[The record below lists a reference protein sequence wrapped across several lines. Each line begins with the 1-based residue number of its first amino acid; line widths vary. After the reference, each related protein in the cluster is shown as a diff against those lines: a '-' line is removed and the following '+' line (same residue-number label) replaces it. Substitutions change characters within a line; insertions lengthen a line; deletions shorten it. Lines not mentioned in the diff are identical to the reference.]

1 MDREHFTGLYGI
13 CAGSCEARRA
23 LRRASCVRAG
33 NSVRPLVAAPPI
45 TVLLVEDNVG
55 DARLIV
61 EALREAAAGDFV
73 LEQVQRLEPALERL
87 KRTGVDVVL
96 LDLGLSDSQG
106 IETFQR
112 THLAAPGKPIV
123 IISGL
128 DDKQMAL
135 EAVRLGAQ
143 DYLVKGRIEGPLLA
157 QAIRYA
163 IERKRAEDALHAS
176 ERRALTLFDAVDL
189 IVLGLDS
196 GGVVDY
202 VNPFFLQLTG
212 YTREDVLGQPW
223 IERFVPTA
231 HQAGMSGLFLELYDR
246 DLHAHYQ
253 NPIVTKAGEERL
265 IAWNNTVVR
274 DREGRPSGTLSV
286 GEDITEHRRLEEQY
300 RQAQRMEAVGRL
312 AGGVAHDFNNILTAI
327 LGYAELLLMELPPDS
342 EHLADAAEIRTAA
355 QRAAGLTRQLLAFSR
370 QQVLQPTVLCV
381 NDVLANVENMLCRLL
396 GENVALRTALA
407 PDAGNVRADA
417 GQLEQV
423 IVNLAVNA
431 RDAMSAGGKLT
442 IETANAELSEDDAEA
457 NQPVVAG
464 QYVMLAVTDT
474 GVGISPENRL
484 RIFEPFFTT
493 KEQGKGTGLGLSTVY
508 GIVKQSGGYIWVYS
522 EPGKGATFKVYLPR
536 VDAPVE
542 PQTPPRPIQG
552 TPAGTETILLA
563 EDDEQL
569 RKLVRG
575 LLDRVGYQVLS
586 AASAEDAL
594 AQARRYRGQIHL
606 LLTDVVMPG
615 EGGHQLASRLAQA
628 RPATRTLF
636 MSGYTDAAIVDHGIL
651 ERGHH
656 YLQKP
661 FTPAVLARRVRDVL
675 DAEWDAHA
683 SHVGSPKADG
693 GELLGDSVPRGPRQ
707 QEGGEEGERGRRRQV
722 DGRRQ

>member
-1 MDREHFTGLYGI
+1 MP
-13 CAGSCEARRA
+13 AGH
-23 LRRASCVRAG
+23 
-33 NSVRPLVAAPPI
+33 SVRPLVAARPI

-61 EALREAAAGDFV
+61 EALREAATGDFV

-87 KRTGVDVVL
+87 RRAGVDVVL

-128 DDKQMAL
+128 EDKQMAL

-223 IERFVPTA
+223 IERFVPKA

-265 IAWNNTVVR
+265 VAWNNTVVR

-300 RQAQRMEAVGRL
+300 RQAQRMEAVGSL

-442 IETANAELSEDDAEA
+442 IETANAELSEDYAEA

-575 LLDRVGYQVLS
+575 LLDRIGYQVLS
-586 AASAEDAL
+586 AASAEEAL
-594 AQARRYRGQIHL
+594 AQAREHGSQIHL

-615 EGGHQLASRLAQA
+615 EGGHQLARRLAEA

-675 DAEWDAHA
+675 DAE
-683 SHVGSPKADG
+683 
-693 GELLGDSVPRGPRQ
+693 
-707 QEGGEEGERGRRRQV
+707 
-722 DGRRQ
+722 

>member
-1 MDREHFTGLYGI
+1 M
-13 CAGSCEARRA
+13 
-23 LRRASCVRAG
+23 
-33 NSVRPLVAAPPI
+33 RPLVAARPI

-61 EALREAAAGDFV
+61 EALREAATGDFV
-73 LEQVQRLEPALERL
+73 LEQVQGLEPALERL
-87 KRTGVDVVL
+87 RRAGVDVVL

-223 IERFVPTA
+223 IERFVPKA

-265 IAWNNTVVR
+265 VAWTNTVVR

-300 RQAQRMEAVGRL
+300 RQGQRMEAVGRL

-442 IETANAELSEDDAEA
+442 IETANAELSEDYAEA

-575 LLDRVGYQVLS
+575 LLDRIGYQVLS
-586 AASAEDAL
+586 AASAEEAL
-594 AQARRYRGQIHL
+594 AQAREHGSQIHL

-615 EGGHQLASRLAQA
+615 EGGHQLARRLAEA

-675 DAEWDAHA
+675 DAE
-683 SHVGSPKADG
+683 
-693 GELLGDSVPRGPRQ
+693 
-707 QEGGEEGERGRRRQV
+707 
-722 DGRRQ
+722 

>member
-1 MDREHFTGLYGI
+1 MP
-13 CAGSCEARRA
+13 AGH
-23 LRRASCVRAG
+23 
-33 NSVRPLVAAPPI
+33 SVRPLVAARPI

-61 EALREAAAGDFV
+61 EALREAATGDFV

-87 KRTGVDVVL
+87 RRTGVDVVL

-123 IISGL
+123 IITGL

-143 DYLVKGRIEGPLLA
+143 DYIVKGRIEGPLLA

-163 IERKRAEDALHAS
+163 IERKWAEDALHAS

-196 GGVVDY
+196 EGVVDY

-212 YTREDVLGQPW
+212 YALEEVLGQPW
-223 IERFVPTA
+223 IGRFVPTA
-231 HQAGMSGLFLELYDR
+231 HQAGMSGLFLELHDR

-265 IAWNNTVVR
+265 IAWNNTVVW
-274 DREGRPSGTLSV
+274 DQESRPSGTLSV

-300 RQAQRMEAVGRL
+300 RQAQKMEAIGRL

-327 LGYAELLLMELPPDS
+327 LGYAELLLAELPPDS
-342 EHLADAAEIRTAA
+342 CHLVDAAEIRTAA
-355 QRAAGLTRQLLAFSR
+355 QRAVELTRQLLAFSR
-370 QQVLQPTVLCV
+370 QQVLQPTVLRV
-381 NDVLANVENMLCRLL
+381 NDVLENVEKMLCRLL
-396 GENVALRTALA
+396 GEDVTLRTALA

-417 GQLEQV
+417 GQLERV

-431 RDAMSAGGKLT
+431 RDAMSGGGKLT
-442 IETANAELSEDDAEA
+442 IETANAELSEGYTEA
-457 NQPVVAG
+457 LRPVVAG

-522 EPGKGATFKVYLPR
+522 EPGRGATFKVYLPR

-542 PQTPPRPIQG
+542 SSTPARPVQR
-552 TPAGTETILLA
+552 TLAGTETILLA

-586 AASAEDAL
+586 AASAEEAL
-594 AQARRYRGQIHL
+594 GKARQHRGEIHL

-615 EGGHQLASRLAQA
+615 EGGHQLARRLAEA

-661 FTPAVLARRVRDVL
+661 FTPAVLAQRVRDVL
-675 DAEWDAHA
+675 DVE
-683 SHVGSPKADG
+683 
-693 GELLGDSVPRGPRQ
+693 
-707 QEGGEEGERGRRRQV
+707 
-722 DGRRQ
+722 